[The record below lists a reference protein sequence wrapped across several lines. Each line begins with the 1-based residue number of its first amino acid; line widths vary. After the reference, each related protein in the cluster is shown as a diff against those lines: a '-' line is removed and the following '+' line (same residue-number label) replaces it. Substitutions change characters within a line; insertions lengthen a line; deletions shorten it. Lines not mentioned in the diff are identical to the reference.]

1 MTLKLAFIGGGNI
14 AQAIIGGLIQSGYPK
29 DNIGVADPSEEQ
41 GAHIKALGVSWF
53 TRNQAVVPTADLV
66 LLCVKPNLI
75 EAVCNDLRPSLR
87 DKPLVSVAAG
97 VTTEQLTRWS
107 GSEQVIRCM
116 PNTPALVGAGM
127 LGLFATSGMNS
138 TLKAQVERLLSTVG
152 VIAWFTAEADLD
164 AVTAISGSG
173 PAYFFYLMEAMIEA
187 AEGFNIDP
195 DTAKTLVIQTALGAA
210 HMASRGDATPKALR
224 ENVTSPG
231 GTTEAACR
239 SLEAANFDRLIAA
252 ACEAARDRSISL
264 SQNSAP

>member
-29 DNIGVADPSEEQ
+29 DSISVADPSDEQ
-41 GAHIKALGVSWF
+41 GVHIKALGVSWS

-75 EAVCNDLRPSLR
+75 ETVCNDSGPSLG

-97 VTTEQLTRWS
+97 ITTEQLTRWS

-116 PNTPALVGAGM
+116 PNTPALVGTGM
-127 LGLFATSGMNS
+127 LGLFATSG
-138 TLKAQVERLLSTVG
+138 TDLELKEHVERLLSTVG
-152 VIAWFTAEADLD
+152 VTAWFTEEADLN

-187 AEGFNIDP
+187 AESFNIDP

-210 HMASRGDATPKALR
+210 NMASRGNETPKTLR